1 MSEFMLIAPTGWTAL
16 DTEYYVSNT
25 EMTIEWVTNV
35 NYTTLME
42 VATNKLI
49 EHGDMLD
56 TQTLEEIRII
66 DNTYWVKITG

>member
-1 MSEFMLIAPTGWTAL
+1 MSEFTLIAPAGWTAL
-16 DTEYYVSNT
+16 DTEYYTNNT

-66 DNTYWVKITG
+66 DNTYWAKITG